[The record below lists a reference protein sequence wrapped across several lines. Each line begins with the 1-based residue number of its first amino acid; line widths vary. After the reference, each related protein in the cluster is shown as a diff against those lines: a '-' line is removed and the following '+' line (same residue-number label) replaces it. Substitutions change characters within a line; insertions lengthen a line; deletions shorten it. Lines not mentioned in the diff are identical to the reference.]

1 MGICSVGCGACFR
14 LWSFGTQRKTGQGSR
29 LAVPAMDKN
38 LQEKLLSF
46 LEDVSFLS
54 SLATDAVVT
63 IDDLTEKLQ
72 GSGEEL
78 ENRVGVP
85 REELAAAEATLRKLL
100 FGPMKWNLWCGQRF
114 FVGRADTI
122 EAVYRLQVSWKKK
135 PVILSYVFGDPW
147 VHNSPHRR
155 S

>member
-1 MGICSVGCGACFR
+1 
-14 LWSFGTQRKTGQGSR
+14 
-29 LAVPAMDKN
+29 MDKN
-38 LQEKLLSF
+38 LQEKLLSL

-54 SLATDAVVT
+54 SLATDAAVT

-100 FGPMKWNLWCGQRF
+100 FGPMK
-114 FVGRADTI
+114 
-122 EAVYRLQVSWKKK
+122 
-135 PVILSYVFGDPW
+135 
-147 VHNSPHRR
+147 
-155 S
+155 